1 MEESEDLERP
11 DGRSPDQLREVSF
24 KKHIAPNATGSALCS
39 FGNTSVICAAT
50 ITNGVPRWM
59 REKGV
64 SRGWA
69 TAEYSMLPYATLER
83 KRREVTRGKPEGRT
97 MEIQRL
103 IGRSIRAV
111 LDLEKLG
118 ERTLWVD
125 CDVLRADGGT
135 RTASIT
141 GAYLACKLAVEKLLS
156 EQVIEENPFTDSISA
171 ISVGIYKGWEILDL
185 NYPEDRDASVDF
197 NVVMTGAGHYVEVQ
211 GSGEEAIFTEDQLRK
226 LLDLAKAGC
235 QRLTRLQAE
244 AMRPGAVGAN

>member
-1 MEESEDLERP
+1 MQELEALERP
-11 DGRSPDQLREVSF
+11 DGRSPDQLREISF
-24 KKHIAPNATGSALCS
+24 KKHIAPHAAGSVLCS

-50 ITNGVPRWM
+50 INNGVPRWM
-59 REKGV
+59 REKRASG
-64 SRGWA
+64 GWA
-69 TAEYSMLPYATLER
+69 TAEYSMLPYSTLER
-83 KRREVTRGKPEGRT
+83 KRREVSRGRPEGRT
-97 MEIQRL
+97 VEIQRL

-118 ERTLWVD
+118 ERTMWVD

-156 EQVIEENPFTDSISA
+156 QQKIKENPFKDSISA
-171 ISVGIYKGWEILDL
+171 VSVGIYKGWEILDL

-211 GSGEEAIFTEDQLRK
+211 GSGEEAIFTEDQLRI

-235 QRLTRLQAE
+235 QRLTQLQADLL
-244 AMRPGAVGAN
+244 

>member
-1 MEESEDLERP
+1 MEELEALERP
-11 DGRSPDQLREVSF
+11 DGRSPDQLREVRF
-24 KKHIAPNATGSALCS
+24 KKNIAPHAAGSVLCS
-39 FGNTSVICAAT
+39 FGNTSVICAAS
-50 ITNGVPRWM
+50 IINGVPRWM

-64 SRGWA
+64 AGGWA
-69 TAEYSMLPYATLER
+69 TGEYSMLPYSTLER
-83 KRREVTRGKPEGRT
+83 KRREVSRGKPEGRT
-97 MEIQRL
+97 VEIQRL

-111 LDLEKLG
+111 MDLEKLG
-118 ERTLWVD
+118 ERTMWVD

-141 GAYLACKLAVEKLLS
+141 GAYLACQLAVEKLLS
-156 EQVIEENPFTDSISA
+156 QQKIAENPFRDSISA

-235 QRLTRLQAE
+235 QSLTRLQAE
-244 AMRPGAVGAN
+244 AL